1 MVYAVATNRKTKNM
15 KVFEF
20 SSKAAAKAAIE
31 KNWDKYTLIAI
42 ILGTS
47 LKFSISYED
56 VEETITKKKPKVDI
70 KD

>member
-1 MVYAVATNRKTKNM
+1 MVYVVATNRKTNNA

-31 KNWDKYTLIAI
+31 KNWDKYTLIAVI
-42 ILGTS
+42 AGLS
-47 LKFSISYED
+47 LNFTISYED

-70 KD
+70 VD